1 MKAKDKAPPATAA
14 DEGGEIYVKEV
25 TQGVAEFCIV
35 GTAPLICNRM
45 SEKAKRELL
54 MPRGRKNAAEKASTL
69 KHAPLDEYRE
79 SPYKAREP
87 DAPTR
92 IQLLGTMF
100 KCAMRTAAL
109 DMPGATKA
117 QIGRLLYV
125 EQERVSLFGVPQVMC
140 SVTRCKDINRTP
152 DVRTRMIIP
161 WWACRITVRYV
172 TPIIKPQSV
181 ANLLAAAG
189 FTSGIGDWRV
199 EKGSGAFGRYSV
211 VDSDHPKYL
220 EILAQGGRAAQDE
233 AIANP
238 LPYDDETDSLLAWYT
253 TEATRRGFATEKRAA

>member
-1 MKAKDKAPPATAA
+1 MKPAKDKTTAA
-14 DEGGEIYVKEV
+14 PSDDGGEIYVKEV

-87 DAPTR
+87 DADTR

-199 EKGSGAFGRYSV
+199 EKGSGAFGRYRLC
-211 VDSDHPKYL
+211 DSDDAQYL
-220 EILAQGGRAAQDE
+220 KILEHGGREAQDD
-233 AIANP
+233 AIRSP
-238 LPYDDETDSLLAWYT
+238 ESYDDETESLLAWYT